1 MKNKKALTIIFLT
14 VFIDLLGFG
23 ILIPILPTFASGELG
38 ISDFGIGV
46 IIAVYSL
53 TQFLFNPIIGRI
65 SDRVGRRP
73 IILVTLLITSFSYI
87 LFSFST
93 TFLILFASRFLAGVG
108 GSNIG
113 AAQAYIADITD
124 KSNRAKGM
132 GMIGAAFG
140 LGFVFGPIMGGI
152 LSEYGYQYVGFASAG
167 FSVLAFLF
175 AFIFLP
181 ESLKEKKPMA
191 NFSISLFKISDF
203 KSIMKIP
210 NVGVFIFLFFI
221 IIFSVA
227 NIYGTFALL
236 GQKYYGF
243 TNRENGY
250 LFGIIGIISTI
261 IQGGLIK
268 RLSTMWSEKTIII
281 VGLIALMFGL
291 GLLPYGSDFTGVALI
306 SVILAVGTG
315 ILQPTL
321 ISLVSKYSP
330 EDRQGAILGFNQSI
344 ASLARVLGP
353 LWGGFAFQALGYE
366 APFVTGGI
374 FAFIT
379 ILATLYLVKTKKLNI
394 N

>member
-23 ILIPILPTFASGELG
+23 ILIPILPTFASGEIG

-46 IIAVYSL
+46 IIAIYSL

-73 IILVTLLITSFSYI
+73 VILVTLLITSLSYI
-87 LFSFST
+87 VFSFST
-93 TFLILFASRFLAGVG
+93 TFMILFASRLLAGIG

-140 LGFVFGPIMGGI
+140 LGFVFGPIMGGF
-152 LSEYGYQYVGFASAG
+152 LSEFGYEYVGFASAG
-167 FSVLAFLF
+167 FSFLSFIF
-175 AFIFLP
+175 ALIFLP
-181 ESLKEKKPMA
+181 ESIKEKKPIT
-191 NFSISLFKISDF
+191 NFSISLFKIDDF
-203 KSIMKIP
+203 KRILKLP
-210 NVGVFIFLFFI
+210 NVGIFIFLFFV

-243 TNRENGY
+243 TDRENGY
-250 LFGIIGIISTI
+250 LFGIIGIVSTI

-268 RLSTMWSEKTIII
+268 RISILWSEKAIII
-281 VGLIALMFGL
+281 FGLIFLTFGL
-291 GLLPYGSDFTGVALI
+291 GLLPYGSNFTGVAFICSL
-306 SVILAVGTG
+306 LAVGTG

-330 EDRQGAILGFNQSI
+330 EDEQGAILGFNQSI

-366 APFVTGGI
+366 APFVTGGV
-374 FAFIT
+374 FAFFSIIAT
-379 ILATLYLVKTKKLNI
+379 IYLLKTNRLNL

>member
-23 ILIPILPTFASGELG
+23 ILIPILPTFASGEIG

-46 IIAVYSL
+46 IIAIYSL
-53 TQFLFNPIIGRI
+53 IQFLFNPIIGRI

-73 IILVTLLITSFSYI
+73 VILVTLLITSLSYI

-93 TFLILFASRFLAGVG
+93 TFLVLFASRLLAGIG

-132 GMIGAAFG
+132 GLIGAAFG
-140 LGFVFGPIMGGI
+140 LGFVFGPIIGGI
-152 LSEYGYQYVGFASAG
+152 LSEYGYEYVGFASAG
-167 FSVLAFLF
+167 FSFLSFIF
-175 AFIFLP
+175 ALIFLP
-181 ESLKEKKPMA
+181 ESVKEKKPMMKFSVSL
-191 NFSISLFKISDF
+191 FSIDDFNKIL
-203 KSIMKIP
+203 KLP
-210 NVGVFIFLFFI
+210 NVGIFIFLFFVI
-221 IIFSVA
+221 VFSVA

-243 TNRENGY
+243 TDRENGY
-250 LFGIIGIISTI
+250 LFGIIGIVSTI
-261 IQGGLIK
+261 IQGGLMK
-268 RLSTMWSEKTIII
+268 RISTIWSEKAIII
-281 VGLIALMFGL
+281 FGLIFLMFGL

-306 SVILAVGTG
+306 SGVLAIGTG

-353 LWGGFAFQALGYE
+353 LWGGFAFQVLGYE
-366 APFVTGGI
+366 APFVTGGV
-374 FAFIT
+374 FALFT
-379 ILATLYLVKTKKLNI
+379 IIATIYLIKTNRLNI